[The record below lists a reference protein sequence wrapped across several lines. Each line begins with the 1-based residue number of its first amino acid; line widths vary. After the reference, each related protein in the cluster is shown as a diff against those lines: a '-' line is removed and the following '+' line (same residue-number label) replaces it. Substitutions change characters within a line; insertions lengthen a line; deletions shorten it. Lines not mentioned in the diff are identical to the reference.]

1 MDSLAD
7 RMASTDEATLGRSLT
22 LALGAEKVRTDEG
35 SRHAYST
42 DASPCAV
49 EPRAVVFAASEAD
62 VLAVLRVCRDLRIPL
77 TPRASGTSLSGAAI
91 GPGVVLDTTRFN
103 RIIGFDATRQCVTVQ
118 PGILLAELNAYLAER
133 GVRIAP
139 DPGSQDLCRIGG
151 MVGHNASG
159 YRSVKYGQ
167 TRDHVLSLRVALLD
181 GTVLTARDLMIDG
194 PEWKQ
199 ATKQS
204 PCLERVRAEIEGHR
218 EAILSS
224 RRPIRKHSCGYDLA
238 TIADS
243 LSRGIFPLAG
253 LFVGSEGTLGIVTEV
268 TLRVLP
274 IPPRRVTVL
283 LYLDRFGELG
293 PLVADLL
300 ALSPSA
306 MEAIDGASLDLIGR
320 EVHGVPAGAEVM
332 LLVEFDEGDL
342 DAVVATVV
350 GTIASRYRL
359 SRTADVAEDAQT
371 QAGLWKLRRSVFRT
385 IIQRPGARKAW
396 GFVEDPIV
404 PRDRVP
410 EFIEFLVGLTQRHAT
425 VAGIYGHI
433 GDGNTHYRPLFDP
446 TDPAD
451 FERMRALRE
460 EFDDAVLDRFHGAPS
475 GEHGI
480 GRLRAETLPR
490 VWGREVYE
498 VMRATKKAFD
508 PQGLLNPGVL
518 FSDAPWWASWG
529 GLESRT
535 PM

>member
-1 MDSLAD
+1 M
-7 RMASTDEATLGRSLT
+7 
-22 LALGAEKVRTDEG
+22 
-35 SRHAYST
+35 
-42 DASPCAV
+42 
-49 EPRAVVFAASEAD
+49 
-62 VLAVLRVCRDLRIPL
+62 
-77 TPRASGTSLSGAAI
+77 
-91 GPGVVLDTTRFN
+91 DTTRFK
-103 RIIGFDATRQCVTVQ
+103 RIIGFDETRRCVTVE

-167 TRDHVLSLRVALLD
+167 TKDHVLSVRVALVD
-181 GTVLTARDLMIDG
+181 GTVLVARDLRIDR
-194 PEWKQ
+194 PEWKE

-204 PCLERVRAEIEGHR
+204 PFLEHVRAEIEAHR
-218 EAILSS
+218 AAILSS

-243 LSRGIFPLAG
+243 LSRGIFPLTA

-274 IPPRRVTVL
+274 IPPRRVTLL
-283 LYLDRFGELG
+283 LYLDRFRELG
-293 PLVADLL
+293 SLVADLL
-300 ALSPSA
+300 PLKPSA

-320 EVHGVPAGAEVM
+320 EVHRVPPGAEAM

-342 DAVVATVV
+342 DAVVANVV
-350 GTIASRYRL
+350 GPIASRYRL
-359 SRTADVAEDAQT
+359 SRPPDVAEDAQT
-371 QAGLWKLRRSVFRT
+371 QTELWKLRRSVFPT

-410 EFIEFLVGLTQRHAT
+410 EFIEFLVGLTKRHAT

-451 FERMRALRE
+451 FESMRALRE
-460 EFDDAVLDRFHGAPS
+460 EFDDAVLDRFRGAPS

-498 VMRATKKAFD
+498 VMLATKRAFD

>member
-1 MDSLAD
+1 M
-7 RMASTDEATLGRSLT
+7 
-22 LALGAEKVRTDEG
+22 
-35 SRHAYST
+35 
-42 DASPCAV
+42 
-49 EPRAVVFAASEAD
+49 
-62 VLAVLRVCRDLRIPL
+62 I
-77 TPRASGTSLSGAAI
+77 
-91 GPGVVLDTTRFN
+91 
-103 RIIGFDATRQCVTVQ
+103 
-118 PGILLAELNAYLAER
+118 
-133 GVRIAP
+133 
-139 DPGSQDLCRIGG
+139 
-151 MVGHNASG
+151 GHNASG

-167 TRDHVLSLRVALLD
+167 TRDHVLSLRVALAD
-181 GTVLTARDLMIDG
+181 GTVLVARDLRVDG
-194 PEWKQ
+194 PDWKE
-199 ATKQS
+199 AANRVPS
-204 PCLERVRAEIEGHR
+204 LEHVRAEIEGHR
-218 EAILSS
+218 KAILSS
-224 RRPIRKHSCGYDLA
+224 RRPVRKHSCGYDLA

-243 LSRGIFPLAG
+243 LSHGVFPLAV
-253 LFVGSEGTLGIVTEV
+253 LFVGSEGTLGIVTEA

-274 IPPRRVTVL
+274 IPSRRVTLL
-283 LYLDRFGELG
+283 LYLERFGDLG
-293 PLVADLL
+293 SLVADLL
-300 ALSPSA
+300 TLKPSA

-320 EVHGVPAGAEVM
+320 ESHRVPPGAAAM

-342 DAVVATVV
+342 KAVIANVV
-350 GTIASRYRL
+350 GSVASRYSL
-359 SRTADVAEDAQT
+359 SRPVDVAEDAPT
-371 QAGLWKLRRSVFRT
+371 QAALWKLRRSVFPT

-460 EFDDAVLDRFHGAPS
+460 EFDDAVLDRFQGAPS

-490 VWGREVYE
+490 VWRREVYE
-498 VMRATKKAFD
+498 VMRATKKALD

-518 FSDAPWWASWG
+518 FSEAPWWASWG

>member
-1 MDSLAD
+1 
-7 RMASTDEATLGRSLT
+7 
-22 LALGAEKVRTDEG
+22 
-35 SRHAYST
+35 
-42 DASPCAV
+42 
-49 EPRAVVFAASEAD
+49 
-62 VLAVLRVCRDLRIPL
+62 
-77 TPRASGTSLSGAAI
+77 
-91 GPGVVLDTTRFN
+91 
-103 RIIGFDATRQCVTVQ
+103 
-118 PGILLAELNAYLAER
+118 
-133 GVRIAP
+133 
-139 DPGSQDLCRIGG
+139 
-151 MVGHNASG
+151 
-159 YRSVKYGQ
+159 
-167 TRDHVLSLRVALLD
+167 
-181 GTVLTARDLMIDG
+181 
-194 PEWKQ
+194 
-199 ATKQS
+199 
-204 PCLERVRAEIEGHR
+204 
-218 EAILSS
+218 
-224 RRPIRKHSCGYDLA
+224 
-238 TIADS
+238 
-243 LSRGIFPLAG
+243 
-253 LFVGSEGTLGIVTEV
+253 
-268 TLRVLP
+268 
-274 IPPRRVTVL
+274 VL

-293 PLVADLL
+293 SLVADLL

-371 QAGLWKLRRSVFRT
+371 QASLWKLRRSVFPT